1 MRGKKMEVTLYAICR
16 NEEKNVEKFVKNSK
30 LFSNTVV
37 VDTGSTDNTVKLL
50 RDAGITVYENPQ
62 EREQFNFSD
71 ARNQAL
77 SYVET
82 EWACSLDFNE
92 DIEDFNPNMLESVEK
107 DFTLF
112 QHERYDKL
120 EGEDE
125 PRKGSAAHPRI
136 HRTKNYK
143 WTNAVHEIP
152 LFVPTAKYK
161 EEVSVNTNIKITKE
175 VVESVDKQLFYLS
188 ICEREVNQ
196 KVENP
201 AYYLW
206 FIFMHYYKVQDYETC
221 LEHGLSFLS
230 STVAYFDSNR
240 VAAFNVLSEVAEKL
254 NNETLS
260 ANFAF
265 HALSESMSIVSL
277 SNDQDDK
284 LNNYTFVERSLISLL
299 KYGLK
304 KSSPDIVL
312 FATCLSDKCNTE
324 YKDLRRQA
332 IQALQKELE
341 DED

>member
-1 MRGKKMEVTLYAICR
+1 MEVTLYAICR

-50 RDAGITVYENPQ
+50 RDSGITVYEHPQ
-62 EREQFNFSD
+62 NREEFDFSE
-71 ARNQAL
+71 ARNKSL
-77 SYVET
+77 SYVQT

-92 DIEDFNPNMLESVEK
+92 DIEDFHPHMLK
-107 DFTLF
+107 DVDEGYTLF

-125 PRKGSAAHPRI
+125 PKKGQTAYPRI

-143 WTNAVHEIP
+143 WMNAVHEIP
-152 LFVPTAKYK
+152 FFVSTKKYK
-161 EEVSVNTNIKITKE
+161 EESSVNTNIKITKE

-188 ICEREVNQ
+188 ICEREVNK
-196 KVENP
+196 KVKNA

-206 FIFMHYYKVQDYETC
+206 FIFMHYYRVQDYETC

-240 VAAFNVLSEVAEKL
+240 VLAFNVLSEVAEKL

-265 HALSESMSIVSL
+265 HAVSESMNIVSMA
-277 SNDQDDK
+277 DHQDNK
-284 LNNYTFVERSLISLL
+284 LDNFNFVENSLISLL
-299 KYGLK
+299 KFGLK
-304 KSSPDIVL
+304 KSNPDIIL
-312 FATCLSDKCNTE
+312 FATRLSGKSNTE